1 MSNNHT
7 EINILGCNIRIKSS
21 DDNDTR
27 PMQAVQLLKDEINE
41 VRKLSP
47 TLKESDIA
55 VLSALNIARRSLDK
69 EAEFKENIFSLK
81 AGVEGALK
89 YVEEVSPGSMQ
100 INS

>member
-1 MSNNHT
+1 MSNKHT
-7 EINILGCNIRIKSS
+7 EINILGCKIRIKSN

-27 PMQAVQLLKDEINE
+27 PMQAVQLLCDEIDE

-55 VLSALNIARRSLDK
+55 VLSALNIARKCLDS

-100 INS
+100 VNS